1 MVTGNMPTLVR
12 NKAKGHHISN
22 KLAMESPVHSTG
34 HTHSMTSNRE
44 EVSWSSSDGST
55 YYSDDGTSLEH
66 QNSAESTD
74 YSEDEVSL
82 QQRKQTYRESRR
94 RQDNNN
100 VSYSTESYD
109 AETDNQRSKEQKKT
123 TSKTK
128 ERSQGKDAKKKN
140 KLRLENVDSFSGIDL
155 ATGSEGVSAVAFL
168 STEDT
173 AEVFCKAGIPNEIT
187 ANKKLYE
194 KVSAISSAST
204 GDSSAESSY
213 SSNSESD
220 EESRRKGYKCGMYA
234 ATKTERPT
242 VRSKASEVSTADTSV
257 SMVDQHAVDL
267 VSISYQDPV
276 SSLECASTWDDL
288 SLGSN
293 TSGSDS
299 VKKPRKHKTSKSPV
313 QERESLTSHQLESRL
328 SKMKEIKR
336 KKSDLKTDERIRQLK
351 AKIKSIQDLSATH
364 RTVSSSEVESH
375 LSCKIQSK
383 AIQKRRAA
391 EYENEQDDDKLGT
404 DESLTNRFEE
414 KQRNKSGDDRLD
426 TGEQLTNRFEEKQR
440 NKSGDDRLDTGERLT
455 NRFEE
460 KQRNKSGQAKRD
472 YRISFE
478 GEKSLVGTMIPVVE
492 REEVSVLRFDT
503 SARAVAQGDI
513 EEGPFRS
520 SKCEKRTSMSEHTK
534 ALRNSI
540 TEHTKVLLT
549 SVQYKAITAY
559 DHIVPIIARKR
570 AEFLRKPRYEQILIV
585 AIGSLFS
592 IFIVLLFVMIAQ

>member
-1 MVTGNMPTLVR
+1 VKVPTNMPTFVR
-12 NKAKGHHISN
+12 NTPKGHHVRN

-44 EVSWSSSDGST
+44 EVSWSSSEGST
-55 YYSDDGTSLEH
+55 YYSSDDGTSLEN
-66 QNSAESTD
+66 QDSAEYTD
-74 YSEDEVSL
+74 YSEEEVSL
-82 QQRKQTYRESRR
+82 QQRKQTQRESRR
-94 RQDNNN
+94 KQDNNN
-100 VSYSTESYD
+100 ASYSAKSYD
-109 AETDNQRSKEQKKT
+109 AETDYQRPKQQKET
-123 TSKTK
+123 TQKTK
-128 ERSQGKDAKKKN
+128 ERPLKKGAKNKN
-140 KLRLENVDSFSGIDL
+140 KLRLENVDSFSAIDH
-155 ATGSEGVSAVAFL
+155 ATGSEDVSAVAFL

-204 GDSSAESSY
+204 GGSSAESSY
-213 SSNSESD
+213 ASDSESD
-220 EESRRKGYKCGMYA
+220 EESRIKGDKHANYK
-234 ATKTERPT
+234 ATKTERAT

-257 SMVDQHAVDL
+257 LVDQHAVDF
-267 VSISYQDPV
+267 VSVSYQDPV

-293 TSGSDS
+293 TSGSSS
-299 VKKPRKHKTSKSPV
+299 VEKPRMQKTSKSPA
-313 QERESLTSHQLESRL
+313 QRREALTSHQRESKL

-351 AKIKSIQDLSATH
+351 AKIKSIQDLSTTH
-364 RTVSSSEVESH
+364 VTVSSSEVESH
-375 LSCKIQSK
+375 LSSNIQSK
-383 AIQKRRAA
+383 AMKARKAA
-391 EYENEQDDDKLGT
+391 EYENEKDDNKQ
-404 DESLTNRFEE
+404 EASEPLTNRFEE
-414 KQRNKSGDDRLD
+414 QQRKKSV
-426 TGEQLTNRFEEKQR
+426 
-440 NKSGDDRLDTGERLT
+440 S
-455 NRFEE
+455 
-460 KQRNKSGQAKRD
+460 AKRD

-513 EEGPFRS
+513 EAGPFRS

-540 TEHTKVLLT
+540 SEHTKVLLT
-549 SVQYKAITAY
+549 SVQYKTITAY
-559 DHIVPIIARKR
+559 DHMVPIVARKR
-570 AEFLRKPRYEQILIV
+570 AEFLRKPRYEQVLIV